1 MGDEAAAGAPASY
14 FLAAVDEV
22 GGPEQH
28 VGLLGDEGCAR
39 QVVGAH
45 HALELGGIAGRVFV
59 GQIENLAAGGEDL
72 LADLVTAWVEEQF
85 AGVGFEVFQRDPT

>member
-1 MGDEAAAGAPASY
+1 
-14 FLAAVDEV
+14 
-22 GGPEQH
+22 
-28 VGLLGDEGCAR
+28 
-39 QVVGAH
+39 
-45 HALELGGIAGRVFV
+45 VFV